1 MPVYRK
7 FYILIIVRVILLI
20 ASIFAFAFVFGRFD
34 LIINHIII
42 ASVIVCQSIELIHFV
57 NRTNRELA
65 RLFNSIVHHD
75 FAVTFR
81 DGISGKSFKE
91 LEISLN
97 ALIES
102 YKTVKIE
109 REAQYHLLQRLVT
122 NLNIAIIAVQN
133 NADISLIN
141 PAAEKLIGESGIKS
155 WKILEQIK
163 PTFTQLV
170 EEIGDN
176 GRRLAEW
183 KVGSDSKMLSI
194 DVSTSL
200 LLDLPHRLIIV
211 QDIDQEIEQKE
222 IEAWHKLIRI
232 LTHEIMN
239 SVTPISSLTETTQ
252 SMLRTKDGV
261 LRKASELNDESI
273 SDIEFSLRTIQKRSE
288 GLLNFV
294 DTYRTLS
301 RIPSPVP
308 EPVEIRD
315 LLESVEQ
322 LMREEMSRN
331 NVMLR
336 VKINTAVSVVPMDRT
351 LIEQVLINLISNSKH
366 ALSGR
371 PEPKIIISAY
381 DVTTIGAGKNLI
393 IEVYDNGCGISD
405 KVRSHIFVPFFS
417 TREEGSGIG
426 LSLSKQ
432 IMSSHGGNITVTSIP
447 DVETR
452 FFLKFKFPG

>member
-1 MPVYRK
+1 V
-7 FYILIIVRVILLI
+7 FIT
-20 ASIFAFAFVFGRFD
+20 AFAFVFGRSD
-34 LIINHIII
+34 MVINHFII
-42 ASVIVCQSIELIHFV
+42 ASVIFCQIIEMIHFV

-75 FAVTFR
+75 FAITFR
-81 DGISGKSFKE
+81 DGNYGKSFKE
-91 LEISLN
+91 LETSLN
-97 ALIES
+97 AMIES
-102 YKTVKIE
+102 YRTVKIE

-141 PAAEKLIGESGIKS
+141 PTAEKLIGETGIKS

-163 PTFTQLV
+163 PTFTHLI

-176 GRRLAEW
+176 GRKLAEW
-183 KVGSDSKMLSI
+183 KVNGESKILSI
-194 DVSTSL
+194 DVSTNL
-200 LLDLPHRLIIV
+200 LLDLPHRLIII
-211 QDIDQEIEQKE
+211 QDINQEIEQKE

-252 SMLRTKDGV
+252 GMLRNKDGI
-261 LRKASELNDESI
+261 LRKATELNDDVI

-288 GLLNFV
+288 GLLDFV

-301 RIPSPVP
+301 RVPRAVP
-308 EPVEIRD
+308 EPVEIRS
-315 LLESVEQ
+315 LLASVEQ
-322 LMREEMSRN
+322 LMREEISKN
-331 NVMLR
+331 KILLT
-336 VKINTAVSVVPMDRT
+336 VKINTAKVLVSLDRT

-366 ALSGR
+366 ALAGR
-371 PEPKIIISAY
+371 PEPKIIVSAY
-381 DVTTIGAGKNLI
+381 DAERSLI
-393 IEVYDNGCGISD
+393 IEVYDNGCGIPD
-405 KVRSHIFVPFFS
+405 KLISHIFVPFFS

-447 DVETR
+447 EVETR
-452 FFLKFKFPG
+452 FFLKFKIPA